1 MKKRL
6 LSIFIIFLAIL
17 IVVPTIGF
25 SYWVFNDEV
34 VNNDKGI
41 NLGGIDN
48 IKENYDSS
56 ANSSDTSTEYTIYF
70 FPSTF
75 YTEQYSRYLKPI
87 TDAQYPGEHPRNI
100 YDLIKYKRMTLDTIL
115 PEDCF
120 GYIEWVFDQEGNV
133 TNKNKNSKNEYNSK
147 SSETLN
153 TNKYGDEAYL
163 TLINADFAS
172 VEHHMIE
179 IGDLLSYYYWSYI
192 GGLNTDPFSY
202 KQTVINNLFYERETD
217 GELGYVDQDDD
228 LWNQDNVYNGDIPGY
243 SFASDDGKI
252 HERSRRLGYWGDAN
266 EAGSSFLPIK
276 ITVTDTL
283 STNIYDLIPTPQNEM
298 GDDYPDSKIS
308 YYNYT
313 FASWGYFDKNGKFSV
328 DTVADYEDL
337 KLGSFTCK
345 DVIDLFDIMKNL
357 DQYADEKNVI
367 RLFPI
372 FSSGK
377 AYDYYG
383 GDDGW
388 VDDKTTVNGGKD
400 SINLS
405 INGEKQNFLYHDEEI
420 MLNVNG
426 VNVPFIYGSIKNLT
440 LGGNKDSAIIEG
452 AAAAIDNT
460 GDGRYEGGSHK
471 LYDFNKNNFFEEYGE
486 EDSLYNVYIFLSN
499 KTLLHD
505 YPSGNINFSAGFNDV
520 KTVIENSNSFNSLR
534 GKHIEIL
541 SDAFNQICN
550 CEIIS
555 TGNADHK
562 GENSSYFIVGIEKV
576 IEAKFVAGLD
586 SSSNIN
592 NQVDFYYH
600 NSPSMVKQ
608 THGVYKGKSEVIHNN
623 DDTITDIVNPTFLA
637 TDGTTSDV
645 INDDIIK
652 NSVLDNE
659 FIYIIKNIDLTNYSS
674 IQYAAFQIRLY
685 KEYDK
690 NIHFYRSNLGD
701 HSDNV
706 NVDASYLDNNG
717 VNTLIYDLNGDG
729 EINDNEVYVN
739 ASYYFDLEDDEHHSS
754 GAGTGRYYIP
764 KSPLYLGLYDFIL
777 YADEDEE
784 IGLHYHLYAFRHSN
798 VFVKLVSDVN
808 PSSWEKTTDGYLN
821 HESLTTVW
829 ENSYYIGTNISGQ
842 DLDKSNSPKTLE
854 DAVREI
860 AKSRNDPGLYK
871 VYDYVSGLVLA
882 EYDTVT
888 NKFNSEL
895 EFRIRKNYVLYVEK
909 SS

>member
-25 SYWVFNDEV
+25 SYWVFNNEI
-34 VNNDKGI
+34 VNNDNGI

-75 YTEQYSRYLKPI
+75 YTEQYKRYLNPV
-87 TDAQYPGEHPRNI
+87 TDAQYPGEHPLNVHE
-100 YDLIKYKRMTLDTIL
+100 LIKYKRMTLDTIL
-115 PEDCF
+115 PELCF
-120 GYIEWVFDQEGNV
+120 GYVERTFDNEGNV
-133 TNKNKNSKNEYNSK
+133 VNKNNILKNEYNAN
-147 SSETLN
+147 SSNTLN
-153 TNKYGDEAYL
+153 NGTEGDEAYKILMEEDFVSINEYDREL
-163 TLINADFAS
+163 TWTGYD
-172 VEHHMIE
+172 H
-179 IGDLLSYYYWSYI
+179 YYEWVYT
-192 GGLNTDPFSY
+192 GGLNTDPYSY
-202 KQTVINNLFYERETD
+202 KQTIINDLFYKDNDWKRDGIIDKTNDDTD
-217 GELGYVDQDDD
+217 VLWFDQS
-228 LWNQDNVYNGDIPGY
+228 NAFNKIPGY
-243 SFASDDGKI
+243 SNDSQNKTN
-252 HERSRRLGYWGDAN
+252 RLGYWAESN
-266 EAGSSFLPIK
+266 YAGSNYLPIK

-298 GDDYPDSKIS
+298 GDDYPETAES
-308 YYNYT
+308 YYDYT
-313 FASWGYFDKNGKFSV
+313 FASWGYFDSEKNFSV
-328 DTVADYEDL
+328 TKVANNEDL

-345 DVIDLFDIMKNL
+345 DVGDLFDIMRNL
-357 DQYADEKNVI
+357 DQYADENNVI

-383 GDDGW
+383 GEDGW
-388 VDDKTTVNGGKD
+388 VADKKTVNGGKD
-400 SINLS
+400 SIDLN
-405 INGEKQNFLYHDEEI
+405 INGTKQNFLYNDEQI
-420 MLNVNG
+420 KLNVNG
-426 VNVPFIYGSIKNLT
+426 TDVPFIYGSIKNVI
-440 LGGNKDSAIIEG
+440 LGGSKGSTIIEG
-452 AAAAIDNT
+452 AAAAIDNSN
-460 GDGRYEGGSHK
+460 DRYEGNSHR
-471 LYDFNKNNFFEEYGE
+471 LYEFNYNNFFEEYGK

-499 KTLLHD
+499 KTLLHG
-505 YPSGNINFSAGFNDV
+505 YPTSEDIDFSAGFNDV
-520 KTVIENSNSFNSLR
+520 KTVIENSKSFNSLR

-541 SDAFNQICN
+541 SDNFYQICS

-586 SSSNIN
+586 STGNIN

-608 THGVYKGKSEVIHNN
+608 THSVYKGKSTVIRNSEN
-623 DDTITDIVNPTFLA
+623 AITDIKNPEFL
-637 TDGTTSDV
+637 TTNEEKTS
-645 INDDIIK
+645 
-652 NSVLDNE
+652 LDNE

-674 IQYAAFQIRLY
+674 IHYAAFQIRLY

-690 NIHFYRSNLGD
+690 NIHFYRSNLED

-706 NVDASYLDNNG
+706 NVDASDLDKNG

-729 EINDNEVYVN
+729 KINDNEVYVN
-739 ASYYFDLEDDEHHSS
+739 ASYYFDLENDEHHSS

-777 YADEDEE
+777 YADDEDEE
-784 IGLHYHLYAFRHSN
+784 LGLHYHLYAFRHSN
-798 VFVKLVSDVN
+798 VFVKLVSDVD

-821 HESLTTVW
+821 HESLKTVW

-860 AKSRNDPGLYK
+860 ATSRNDPGLYK

-882 EYDTVT
+882 EYDTGT